1 MGEAKRRF
9 APARSSRLK
18 FPLVERMSWR
28 GLPAEV
34 LRCGRDTLPLDM
46 ETLQANFPFAI
57 EAIAFANRAMTDSV
71 GEVTHVS
78 VIDSTSHIWVV
89 SL

>member
-1 MGEAKRRF
+1 MTGANGSP
-9 APARSSRLK
+9 PAE
-18 FPLVERMSWR
+18 VTCHVA
-28 GLPAEV
+28 PAEV
-34 LRCGRDTLPLDM
+34 LTCGRDTLPLDM
-46 ETLQANFPFAI
+46 ETLQANCPFSI
-57 EAIAFANRAMTDSV
+57 EETAFANHAMTDSV